1 MQLLVEVGW
10 VEALQHAWGE
20 GEGTAGG
27 VCNGAKGR
35 CGVVTAGGG
44 EVLQGF
50 QAADESCLSVGV
62 AAR

>member
-1 MQLLVEVGW
+1 MGW

-44 EVLQGF
+44 EVLQSF

-62 AAR
+62 AVHYG